1 MKHIFAPDGKLFR
14 FLNRL
19 ADLILL
25 NALWLITSIPVFT
38 IGASTTALYYVTLK
52 GVKNED
58 TYIAR
63 SFFRS
68 FRKNFRHATM
78 IWTGLL
84 LSGAILAYDYYICR
98 QISAAAGLL
107 LRNLLTILGLFLIM
121 FSCYVFP
128 VLSYFENTLRRTL
141 INAALMSI
149 AHLFCSVLILI
160 VCFLPGILMH
170 RNLVIMITGIFI
182 YLFIGI
188 ALTGWC
194 NSLILRKIFEHYL
207 KN

>member
-1 MKHIFAPDGKLFR
+1 MKHIFALDGKLFR

-25 NALWLITSIPVFT
+25 NALWLITSIPLFT

-52 GVKNED
+52 GVRNED
-58 TYIAR
+58 NYIAR

-68 FRKNFRHATM
+68 FCQNFRHATM
-78 IWTGLL
+78 IWIGLF

-98 QISAAAGLL
+98 QISVSAGLFL
-107 LRNLLTILGLFLIM
+107 QNLLAILGLFLIM
-121 FSCYVFP
+121 FTCYVFP
-128 VLSYFENTLRRTL
+128 VLSYFENTLHKTL

-149 AHLFCSVLILI
+149 AHLFYSVLILI

-170 RNLVIMITGIFI
+170 RNLVTIITGIFV

-188 ALTGWC
+188 ALTAWF
-194 NSLILRKIFEHYL
+194 NSLIFRKIFEHYQ
-207 KN
+207 K